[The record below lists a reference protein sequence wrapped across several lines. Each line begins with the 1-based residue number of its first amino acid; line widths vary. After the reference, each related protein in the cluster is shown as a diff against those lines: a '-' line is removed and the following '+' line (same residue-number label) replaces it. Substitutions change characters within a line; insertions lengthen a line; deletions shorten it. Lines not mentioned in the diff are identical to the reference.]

1 MYFFFEKCLYIS
13 QKRISTM
20 KNFNLR
26 LLPIARRGI
35 RVMRFPMVTAVPGR
49 LLGSAPLGAKSSPFT
64 SAEGAVT

>member
-1 MYFFFEKCLYIS
+1 
-13 QKRISTM
+13 M

-35 RVMRFPMVTAVPGR
+35 RVMRFPTVTAVPGR